1 MTVKAI
7 VQQQYRS
14 KVDNAAANLNGLKT
28 PPEGWMRTVRTALGM
43 SGSDVAKKMGV
54 TRALI
59 TKVEQA
65 ELTGG
70 VTMKSMQVMADAM
83 GCRFVYAIIPSSGR
97 VEDLINAQARKKAK
111 AIVETASKHMAL
123 ENQKLPDDNITQEV
137 ERLTR
142 EITQEMPSDF
152 WSDK

>member
-14 KVDNAAANLNGLKT
+14 KVDNAAANLGGLKT

-54 TRALI
+54 TRARI
-59 TKVEQA
+59 TKVEHA

-70 VTMKSMQVMADAM
+70 VTLKSMQVMAEAM

-97 VEDLINAQARKKAK
+97 VEDLITAQARKKAEG
-111 AIVETASKHMAL
+111 IVEIASKHMAL
-123 ENQKLPDDNITQEV
+123 ENQALPDENITQEV